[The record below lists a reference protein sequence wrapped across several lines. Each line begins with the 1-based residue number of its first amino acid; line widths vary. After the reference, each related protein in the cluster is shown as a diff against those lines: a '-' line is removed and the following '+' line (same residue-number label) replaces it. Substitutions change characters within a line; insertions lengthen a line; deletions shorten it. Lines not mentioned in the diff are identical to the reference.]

1 MRLKTRIQHNFILNE
16 NSPNTLTLSGLK
28 ESSICLK
35 LFRHSRK
42 PLRKLHEEK
51 NVGPMDSHR
60 IKGRKSFQEWKKSY
74 SETILKMFLNKIR
87 LDKESIFQMLQAST

>member
-16 NSPNTLTLSGLK
+16 NSTNTLTLSGLK

-51 NVGPMDSHR
+51 NVGPMD
-60 IKGRKSFQEWKKSY
+60 
-74 SETILKMFLNKIR
+74 
-87 LDKESIFQMLQAST
+87 